1 MNNASAIGLPGADAT
16 ELLRALAQREVSA
29 IELCD
34 VAIARI
40 EQHDGAINAVV
51 VRDFERAREQ
61 ARAADVALEA
71 GERRP
76 LLGLPMTVKESFNI
90 AGLPTS
96 WGFERARNLRPTEDA
111 VAVARLKAAG
121 AVILGKTNVPVGL
134 ADWQTVNPIHGRTV
148 HPLDA
153 SRTPGGSS
161 GGAAAALASGMVAL
175 ELGSDIGGSIR
186 VPAHFCGVFGHKPS
200 HGLLPSRGH
209 EFPGDARGDSGA
221 PDALSVI
228 GPLARSARDL
238 DLALG
243 VLAGPDLDRGA
254 YRLELPPPRCAGAA
268 QARVLVLGTHPS
280 ARVSSEVGSAVQA
293 AAEGL
298 ARQGAKV
305 QDGLVLL
312 PDLAA
317 LHAAYQ
323 AALFAVISRGMPAG
337 TAPPV
342 ISAHVW
348 FGLLDER
355 ARLQARFRELFE
367 AWDLI
372 LMPVFGTAAFKHVDE
387 PVWGRRVLP
396 IDGHDTP
403 YGDQAAWAGIASFV
417 GLPATVAPF
426 STTRDGLPIGVQVI
440 GPMFGDRTTIAAAGW
455 LEPLRR

>member
-1 MNNASAIGLPGADAT
+1 MNTAFETDPGNADTLADAT
-16 ELLRALAQREVSA
+16 ELLRALARREVSA
-29 IELCD
+29 SDLCNA
-34 VAIARI
+34 AIARI
-40 EQHDGAINAVV
+40 EQRDGAINAVV

-61 ARAADVALEA
+61 ARAADVALAA

-96 WGFERARNLRPTEDA
+96 WGFERARELRPAQDA

-200 HGLLPSRGH
+200 HALLPSRGH
-209 EFPGDARGDSGA
+209 DFPGSAGA
-221 PDALSVI
+221 QDALSVI

-243 VLAGPDLDRGA
+243 VLAGPDLDDGA
-254 YRLELPPPRCAGAA
+254 YRLELPAPRCAGAA

-280 ARVSSEVGSAVQA
+280 ARVSSEVSAAVQA
-293 AAEGL
+293 AADGL
-298 ARQGAKV
+298 AREGAKV
-305 QDGLVLL
+305 QDGLALL

-317 LHAAYQ
+317 LHGAYQ
-323 AALFAVISRGMPAG
+323 AALFAVISRGMPAE

-348 FGLLDER
+348 LGLLDER

-367 AWDLI
+367 SWDLI
-372 LMPVFGTAAFKHVDE
+372 LMPAFGTAAFKHVDE
-387 PVWGRRVLP
+387 PVWGRRILP

-403 YGDQAAWAGIASFV
+403 YGDQAAWASIASFV
-417 GLPATVAPF
+417 GLPATVAPVA
-426 STTRDGLPIGVQVI
+426 TTREGLPIGVQIV

-455 LEPLRR
+455 LAALRR

>member
-1 MNNASAIGLPGADAT
+1 MNTTLETDPGTADTLADAT
-16 ELLRALAQREVSA
+16 ELLRALAGHEVSA
-29 IELCD
+29 VDLCNA
-34 VAIARI
+34 AITRI
-40 EQHDGAINAVV
+40 EQRDGAINAVV
-51 VRDFERAREQ
+51 VRDFERSREQ
-61 ARAADVALEA
+61 ARAADAALAA

-90 AGLPTS
+90 AGLPKS
-96 WGFERARNLRPTEDA
+96 WGFERARDLRPTEDA

-134 ADWQTVNPIHGRTV
+134 ADWQTVNPIHGRTQ

-209 EFPGDARGDSGA
+209 DFPGDAGA
-221 PDALSVI
+221 QDALSVI

-243 VLAGPDLDRGA
+243 VLAGPDFDRAA
-254 YRLELPPPRCAGAA
+254 YRLELPAPRCAGAA
-268 QARVLVLGTHPS
+268 QARVLVLATHPS
-280 ARVSSEVGSAVQA
+280 ARVSSEVGGAVQA
-293 AAEGL
+293 AADGL
-298 ARQGAKV
+298 ARAGAKV
-305 QDGLVLL
+305 RDGLALL

-317 LHAAYQ
+317 LHGAYQ
-323 AALFAVISRGMPAG
+323 AALLAIISRGMPAEM
-337 TAPPV
+337 APPG

-348 FGLLDER
+348 LGLLDER
-355 ARLQARFRELFE
+355 ARLQLRFRELFE
-367 AWDLI
+367 AWDI
-372 LMPVFGTAAFKHVDE
+372 VLMPAFGTAAFKHVDE

-417 GLPATVAPF
+417 GLPATVAPVA
-426 STTRDGLPIGVQVI
+426 TTREGLPIGVQIV
-440 GPMFGDRTTIAAAGW
+440 GPMFGDRTTISAAGW
-455 LEPLRR
+455 LEALRR

>member
-16 ELLRALAQREVSA
+16 ELLRALAQSEVSA

-90 AGLPTS
+90 VGLPTS

-186 VPAHFCGVFGHKPS
+186 VPALFCGVFGHKPS

-209 EFPGDARGDSGA
+209 DFPGDVRGDSGA

-254 YRLELPPPRCAGAA
+254 YRLELPPPRGAGAA

-372 LMPVFGTAAFKHVDE
+372 LMPAFGTAAFKHVDE

-417 GLPATVAPF
+417 GLPATVAPVA
-426 STTRDGLPIGVQVI
+426 TTRDGLPIGVQVI

-455 LEPLRR
+455 LEALRR

>member
-1 MNNASAIGLPGADAT
+1 MNNAAAAQLPAVDAT
-16 ELLRALAQREVSA
+16 EWVRTLARREVSA

-34 VAIARI
+34 ATIARI
-40 EQHDGAINAVV
+40 EQRDGAINAVV

-61 ARAADVALEA
+61 ARAADAALQA

-96 WGFERARNLRPTEDA
+96 WGFERARDLRPTEDA

-148 HPLDA
+148 HPIDA

-209 EFPGDARGDSGA
+209 DFPGAVRGDSGA
-221 PDALSVI
+221 PDTLSVI

-254 YRLELPPPRCAGAA
+254 YRLELPASRCAGAE
-268 QARVLVLGTHPS
+268 QARVLVLGSHPS
-280 ARVSSEVGSAVQA
+280 ARVSDEVGSAVQA

-298 ARQGAKV
+298 ARAGAKV
-305 QDGLVLL
+305 QDGRARL
-312 PDLAA
+312 PDMAA
-317 LHAAYQ
+317 LHGAYQ

-337 TAPPV
+337 IAPPS
-342 ISAHVW
+342 ISVHVW
-348 FGLLDER
+348 LGLLDER

-367 AWDLI
+367 AWDLV
-372 LMPVFGTAAFKHVDE
+372 LMPAFGTAAFKHVDE
-387 PVWGRRVLP
+387 PAWGRRVLS
-396 IDGHDTP
+396 IDGHDTA
-403 YGDQAAWAGIASFV
+403 YGDQSAWAGIASFV
-417 GLPATVAPF
+417 GLPATVAPVA
-426 STTRDGLPIGVQVI
+426 TTAEGLPIGVQIV
-440 GPMFGDRTTIAAAGW
+440 GPIFGDRTTIAAAGW
-455 LEPLRR
+455 LAALRR